1 MSVEFINEIKIKMEK
16 FISSEQM
23 QKLETVLSEVLYSFP
38 VSEIEK
44 DRTHLIEQ
52 FICAKKVEGFSDKT
66 EQFYCSTL
74 SFFQKKIN
82 KNLCYVSPEYVRE
95 YLCYYQKIHNCTNV
109 TLDNIR
115 RILSSF
121 YRWLEQED
129 FIIKSPMVRIH
140 KIKSPVKIKPVLTD
154 EEIELR
160 RKTAA
165 FSRRNIAII
174 DLLLSSGIRVSEL
187 HKLNRNTIDLENR
200 TCIVYGKGAK
210 QRECTSS
217 QIQTDTCNKSY

>member
-1 MSVEFINEIKIKMEK
+1 M
-16 FISSEQM
+16 
-23 QKLETVLSEVLYSFP
+23 
-38 VSEIEK
+38 
-44 DRTHLIEQ
+44 
-52 FICAKKVEGFSDKT
+52 
-66 EQFYCSTL
+66 

-82 KNLCYVSPEYVRE
+82 KNLYYVSPEDVRE
-95 YLCYYQKIHNCTNV
+95 YLCDYQNIHNCTNV

-129 FIIKSPMVRIH
+129 CIIKSPMVRIH

-165 FSRRNIAII
+165 FSRRKIAII
-174 DLLLSSGIRVSEL
+174 DLLLSSGI
-187 HKLNRNTIDLENR
+187 
-200 TCIVYGKGAK
+200 
-210 QRECTSS
+210 
-217 QIQTDTCNKSY
+217 